1 MAEVTERPGGPL
13 GERFAGGALRLR
25 SASLEERF
33 ALGISRGIGG
43 GAASPAYRVR
53 WTVE

>member
-1 MAEVTERPGGPL
+1 MAEVTERPGGP
-13 GERFAGGALRLR
+13 GGALRLR
-25 SASLEERF
+25 SVPAELEERF